1 LRQHAQ
7 GLDGN
12 VKHTK
17 RSLVVALTVLA
28 LFVCAGTHE
37 NEIAG
42 ILAAYWLI
50 EKSRVHGAKLFVMPR
65 ANAAGAAWS
74 SQNSQ
79 SPRILQAIPGV
90 SRTFRYGARLSN
102 LACETVSDPPLFL
115 PPAAPA
121 GFPALAGQEM
131 RNLNREYPG
140 STDSSMTARLAFAII
155 SLLKAE
161 NISIAINL
169 HEASAGSNLAYSIVT
184 RAEFLDEAVLAVL
197 DLEETTGKS
206 FRLEESKPEFAG
218 YSHWEWGKLGIHA
231 FLVETFNPAQP
242 SDDPAVDQFNNAKS
256 PLAERVYAHLW
267 AVQALMANAGVSLG
281 ISVNC

>member
-79 SPRILQAIPGV
+79 SPRIL
-90 SRTFRYGARLSN
+90 
-102 LACETVSDPPLFL
+102 
-115 PPAAPA
+115 
-121 GFPALAGQEM
+121 
-131 RNLNREYPG
+131 
-140 STDSSMTARLAFAII
+140 
-155 SLLKAE
+155 
-161 NISIAINL
+161 
-169 HEASAGSNLAYSIVT
+169 
-184 RAEFLDEAVLAVL
+184 
-197 DLEETTGKS
+197 
-206 FRLEESKPEFAG
+206 
-218 YSHWEWGKLGIHA
+218 
-231 FLVETFNPAQP
+231 
-242 SDDPAVDQFNNAKS
+242 
-256 PLAERVYAHLW
+256 
-267 AVQALMANAGVSLG
+267 
-281 ISVNC
+281 